1 MPEVADYDRAGG
13 SRIQSEREPVQVMGS
28 DIAGS
33 IAAGGEYTFS
43 YEPDYDM
50 NVTGFRAPADLA
62 KSFAIVGAK
71 IGPVSVL
78 AGGGAFPLDAFGP
91 EGTLRVAL
99 ALPITQKAQLKL
111 TVRNI
116 TTGAVSGLFVG
127 LIGKVKR
134 AQ

>member
-1 MPEVADYDRAGG
+1 MPEVQDYDRQRG
-13 SRIQSEREPVQVMGS
+13 IQSEKEPVQVMGS

-33 IAAGGEYTFS
+33 IAGGGEYTFT

-50 NVTGFRAPADLA
+50 NVSGFRAPGDLA
-62 KSFAIVGAK
+62 KKFAIVGAK

-78 AGGGAFPLDAFGP
+78 AGSGAFPLDAFGP
-91 EGTLRVAL
+91 EGTLRIAL
-99 ALPITQKAQLKL
+99 ALPITGKAPLKL

-116 TTGAVSGLFVG
+116 TTDAVVGLHVG

-134 AQ
+134 AV